1 MLLGGS
7 LFYGREADASGLC
20 RAKPSLRV
28 PSGTGLPPGVASAV
42 RLYEAAVLGERR
54 EAELSLRVEQ
64 QVEKL
69 RLKESREPPP
79 PRAVRGAA
87 RHSKAGVFSAKAAG
101 VGPQEGLAKFGQF
114 RRGLAK
120 GAKTPWLRSL
130 PTFCRI
136 TESRSPRGSSG
147 GEERVIFSPRGL
159 GPDGVWEAKL
169 ADPLFCPQARF
180 EIRRREPQ

>member
-1 MLLGGS
+1 M
-7 LFYGREADASGLC
+7 
-20 RAKPSLRV
+20 

-87 RHSKAGVFSAKAAG
+87 RHTK
-101 VGPQEGLAKFGQF
+101 VGLFF
-114 RRGLAK
+114 
-120 GAKTPWLRSL
+120 
-130 PTFCRI
+130 
-136 TESRSPRGSSG
+136 
-147 GEERVIFSPRGL
+147 
-159 GPDGVWEAKL
+159 AKL
-169 ADPLFCPQARF
+169 PLAATRKGVSATSGLCQPNSRLQVPSGPGPRLPRRRKLQWLWGTAWRRRQWVLLVVIESYGEWQCPQPGFLLLFRPAG
-180 EIRRREPQ
+180 Q

>member
-87 RHSKAGVFSAKAAG
+87 RHTKVGLFFAKLPLAEARCFFMVGRGWSASRHRARSEIAVAFESQVSAVASYRKTHADGEDCA
-101 VGPQEGLAKFGQF
+101 
-114 RRGLAK
+114 RGGENELSAV
-120 GAKTPWLRSL
+120 AKTQ
-130 PTFCRI
+130 
-136 TESRSPRGSSG
+136 G
-147 GEERVIFSPRGL
+147 
-159 GPDGVWEAKL
+159 
-169 ADPLFCPQARF
+169 
-180 EIRRREPQ
+180 IRT